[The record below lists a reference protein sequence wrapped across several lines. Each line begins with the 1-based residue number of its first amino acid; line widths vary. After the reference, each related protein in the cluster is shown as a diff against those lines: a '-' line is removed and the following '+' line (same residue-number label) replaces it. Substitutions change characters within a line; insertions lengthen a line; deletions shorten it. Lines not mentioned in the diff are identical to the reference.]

1 MPRHAKLILLA
12 ITAAGADARGV
23 PAFVNPRA
31 FAPRAAL
38 PARLQRSPRATMAK
52 LDMDSE
58 GVRIARLASSFG
70 ARPREGLRVAPTSSE
85 VAESEELEFEA
96 EAEAE
101 STEEGS
107 EAAASDEGDAE
118 IEIGGESLDKL
129 VAYEEA
135 QEPALPLAERIPLF
149 VQDNGLALFAG
160 ISVLA
165 GGWIFARQQATKTL
179 KVSAETAP
187 ETIQQYGKELHELGD
202 DPEGKITLHKK
213 TQQQLGF
220 LVRQKEY
227 KMFAAAMKA
236 LIRETVSID
245 MVRAAARGAPSA
257 ERARARARAR
267 IRAARGVDGARS
279 ADLSRR

>member
-23 PAFVNPRA
+23 PAFVSPRA

-38 PARLQRSPRATMAK
+38 PERLQRSPRTTMAR
-52 LDMDSE
+52 LDVDAESA
-58 GVRIARLASSFG
+58 RIARLASGFG
-70 ARPREGLRVAPTSSE
+70 ARPREGLRVAPASSE
-85 VAESEELEFEA
+85 VAEESAELDVEA
-96 EAEAE
+96 DAEGEATAD
-101 STEEGS
+101 GS
-107 EAAASDEGDAE
+107 EAAAEGDADVE
-118 IEIGGESLDKL
+118 VGGESLDKL
-129 VAYEEA
+129 IAYEEA

-165 GGWIFARQQATKTL
+165 GGWIFVRQQATKTL

-227 KMFAAAMKA
+227 KMFASAMKA

-245 MVRAAARGAPSA
+245 MVRLSGAWRAHARVPTTPTSPPGVARGF
-257 ERARARARAR
+257 
-267 IRAARGVDGARS
+267 
-279 ADLSRR
+279 